1 LPNIAIHDPSRLA
14 ELLDGVEVRGNRI
27 VASPTGREI
36 PVIHGIVELLDT
48 GRLSPEKRSEAAGN
62 AFPYTDEE
70 IAKKLNKGYRS
81 RYVSAVMGRKFDR
94 MFKLLSAKLGLRPEL
109 YVSLGAGTAFE
120 TGELLKRGL
129 QPRTL
134 IISDLASEP
143 LRFAPHLLKGV
154 HSDVLYVTADMDSCP
169 VRLENAA
176 VIVFEA
182 LHHTPDM
189 HVTIDRL
196 LARRYR
202 CIAFVEPTS
211 NALIRWAARRGLAQ
225 RKEYSGCIPGR
236 LDLGRLAQM
245 ARAHNYAVTR
255 TTLWE
260 LPEDY
265 YRRVAGR
272 IHDAG
277 WVVGLFMLATRTFE
291 VLTTWLMPGNM
302 TIAVLTKRP

>member
-1 LPNIAIHDPSRLA
+1 MRD
-14 ELLDGVEVRGNRI
+14 DRI
-27 VASPTGREI
+27 IASPTGREV
-36 PVIHGIVELLDT
+36 PVINGIVELLDT
-48 GRLSPEKRSEAAGN
+48 GRLPPEKRNEAAGN

-70 IAKKLNKGYRS
+70 IAAKLNKGYRS

-94 MFKLLSAKLGLRPEL
+94 MFKLLSAELGLRPDL

-120 TGELLKRGL
+120 TCELLKRGL

-134 IISDLASEP
+134 IISDLAAEP

-154 HSDVLYVTADMDSCP
+154 DADVLYVTADMDACP
-169 VRLENAA
+169 VKLGNAA

-196 LARRYR
+196 LAQGYR

-236 LDLGRLAQM
+236 LDLARLRSM
-245 ARAHNYAVTR
+245 ARAYNYSVKR
-255 TTLWE
+255 TTQWE

-265 YRRVAGR
+265 YRRFAGR
-272 IHDAG
+272 IHDSP

-291 VLTTWLMPGNM
+291 ALTTWCMPGNM
-302 TIAVLTKRP
+302 TVAVLTKRS

>member
-1 LPNIAIHDPSRLA
+1 
-14 ELLDGVEVRGNRI
+14 
-27 VASPTGREI
+27 
-36 PVIHGIVELLDT
+36 
-48 GRLSPEKRSEAAGN
+48 
-62 AFPYTDEE
+62 
-70 IAKKLNKGYRS
+70 
-81 RYVSAVMGRKFDR
+81 
-94 MFKLLSAKLGLRPEL
+94 
-109 YVSLGAGTAFE
+109 
-120 TGELLKRGL
+120 
-129 QPRTL
+129 
-134 IISDLASEP
+134 
-143 LRFAPHLLKGV
+143 
-154 HSDVLYVTADMDSCP
+154 MDSCP